1 MAEDIGSL
9 ISNYGDMS
17 IEELGGSLLQRQAD
31 QQAAQAKEDKKG
43 RRFQQAMGLL
53 LAGQAV
59 YKTSVKKRL
68 KELDDTQAFNM
79 KDNTTQAKQVQVMG
93 RVLNGMPPQEFF
105 DKNKGKDPT
114 ELSRLIVEND
124 IYGKGFKQ
132 KLAPVINTILKQ
144 GFSEAEFDRFQK
156 TTAEYDTAFDGALQ
170 TLVSGFVEPHKDK
183 KGNATGKRNYEMY
196 ESELRELLDASNL
209 DDAKL
214 FQQAIAITPA
224 ALDVAERRY
233 YSRLKTEYSERGMIQ
248 GFKDIFT
255 KVGNREESRGRINL
269 FRNVSKTDV
278 YGSNLNDV
286 LTTLNL
292 EGPLITSID
301 KSLAKYRGSASE
313 GMVKAITDPDLIARS
328 MLGIQ
333 TFGRNLGNKRLYNSD
348 NTLKMSMNGSRQ
360 WQNYIEDFGD
370 ENGAQMQ
377 AFAKDV
383 AGLTNTFK
391 SDTDFALAAYTSS
404 LREKGEE
411 VTDTDIAEFYN
422 KITAP
427 DNESYRMNIAIAVAA
442 NEGFTSGGGFLNKGA
457 EYYQSSFNEVT
468 QKYKYDRYKG
478 SLPAMLGEG
487 ISTPSQNPSGNFQED
502 ESYSRMSPADKK
514 ISFDKNLAF
523 IEKAKIS
530 DFSKIK
536 LIENLFDNVRQP
548 EFNTQEE
555 YLEAYAPETRQ
566 FKFRSIAIA
575 GPNGPSYINIP
586 VNEEYAGKPL
596 VASLFGPKKKLNNPL
611 YKNKEVGK
619 KVTADAIDA
628 VVNIGSESKKYKKN
642 LIGFLNDNAN
652 MESTYG
658 THRNTFTN
666 ASGARGIMQI
676 VPSQS
681 LAELKRRIDIDNPT
695 IVKYNEKLKSNFNI
709 DLTTVTAKDLEIPL
723 VNVAVSRGYYM
734 IFPEPIPYDKRGQA
748 SYWLTKYNTGDGN
761 ATVDIY
767 LKKNGYD
774 SLIKNK

>member
-502 ESYSRMSPADKK
+502 ESYSRMSPEDKK

-536 LIENLFDNVRQP
+536 LIENLFDNVKQP

-628 VVNIGSESKKYKKN
+628 VVNIGSESKKYKEN

>member
-404 LREKGEE
+404 LRDKGEE
-411 VTDTDIAEFYN
+411 VTDNDIAEFYN

-442 NEGFTSGGGFLNKGA
+442 NEGFTSGGGFLNTGA

-468 QKYKYDRYKG
+468 KKYKYDRYKG
-478 SLPAMLGEG
+478 SLPTMLGEG

-502 ESYSRMSPADKK
+502 ESYSRMSPEDKK

-586 VNEEYAGKPL
+586 INEEYAGKPL
-596 VASLFGPKKKLNNPL
+596 VASLFGSKKKINKSL
-611 YKNKEVGK
+611 YENKEVGK

-628 VVNIGSESKKYKKN
+628 VVNIGSESKKYKEN

-652 MESTYG
+652 MESSYG

-666 ASGARGIMQI
+666 TSGARGIMQI
-676 VPSQS
+676 VPSKS

-748 SYWLTKYNTGDGN
+748 NYWLTKYNTGDGN

-767 LKKNGYD
+767 LKKNGYH

>member
-404 LREKGEE
+404 LRDKGEE
-411 VTDTDIAEFYN
+411 VTDNDIAEFYN

-442 NEGFTSGGGFLNKGA
+442 NEGFTSGGGFLNTGA

-468 QKYKYDRYKG
+468 KKYKYDRYKG
-478 SLPAMLGEG
+478 SLPTMLGEG

-502 ESYSRMSPADKK
+502 ESYSRMSPEDKK

-586 VNEEYAGKPL
+586 INEEYAGKPL
-596 VASLFGPKKKLNNPL
+596 VASLFGSKKKINKSL
-611 YKNKEVGK
+611 YENKEVGK

-628 VVNIGSESKKYKKN
+628 VVNIGSESKKYKEN

-652 MESTYG
+652 MESSYG

-666 ASGARGIMQI
+666 TSGARGIMQI
-676 VPSQS
+676 VPSKS
-681 LAELKRRIDIDNPT
+681 LAELKRRIDTDNPT

-748 SYWLTKYNTGDGN
+748 NYWLTKYNTGDGN

-767 LKKNGYD
+767 LKKNGYH

>member
-404 LREKGEE
+404 LKDKGEK

-502 ESYSRMSPADKK
+502 ESYSRMSPEDKK

-596 VASLFGPKKKLNNPL
+596 VANLFGPKKKLNNPL
-611 YKNKEVGK
+611 YKNKKVGK

-628 VVNIGSESKKYKKN
+628 VVNIGSESKKYKEN

>member
-404 LREKGEE
+404 LRDRGEE
-411 VTDTDIAEFYN
+411 VTDNDIAEFYN

-442 NEGFTSGGGFLNKGA
+442 NEGFTSGGGFLNTGA

-468 QKYKYDRYKG
+468 KKYKYDRYKG
-478 SLPAMLGEG
+478 SLPTMLGEG

-502 ESYSRMSPADKK
+502 ESYSRMSPEDKK

-586 VNEEYAGKPL
+586 INEEYAGKPL
-596 VASLFGPKKKLNNPL
+596 VASLFGSKKKINKSL
-611 YKNKEVGK
+611 YENKEVGK

-628 VVNIGSESKKYKKN
+628 VVNIGSESKKYKEN

-652 MESTYG
+652 MESSYG

-666 ASGARGIMQI
+666 TSGARGIMQI
-676 VPSQS
+676 VPSKS

-748 SYWLTKYNTGDGN
+748 NYWLTKYNTGDGN

-767 LKKNGYD
+767 LKKNGYH

>member
-360 WQNYIEDFGD
+360 WQNYIEDFGKED
-370 ENGAQMQ
+370 GAQMQ

-404 LREKGEE
+404 LKDKGEK

-502 ESYSRMSPADKK
+502 ESYSRMSPEDKK

-596 VASLFGPKKKLNNPL
+596 VANLFGPKKKLNNPL
-611 YKNKEVGK
+611 YENKKVGK

-666 ASGARGIMQI
+666 TSGARGIMQI

>member
-502 ESYSRMSPADKK
+502 ESYSRMSPEDKK

-596 VASLFGPKKKLNNPL
+596 VANLFGPKKKLNNPL
-611 YKNKEVGK
+611 YKNKKVGK

-628 VVNIGSESKKYKKN
+628 VVNIGSESKKYKEN

>member
-404 LREKGEE
+404 LRDKGEE
-411 VTDTDIAEFYN
+411 VTDNDIAEFYN

-442 NEGFTSGGGFLNKGA
+442 NEGFTSGGGFLNTGA

-468 QKYKYDRYKG
+468 KKYKYDRYKG
-478 SLPAMLGEG
+478 SLPTMLGEG

-502 ESYSRMSPADKK
+502 ESYSRMSPEDKK

-586 VNEEYAGKPL
+586 INEEYAGKPL
-596 VASLFGPKKKLNNPL
+596 VASLFGSKKKINKSL
-611 YKNKEVGK
+611 YENKEVGK

-628 VVNIGSESKKYKKN
+628 VVNIGSESKKYKEN

-652 MESTYG
+652 MESSYG
-658 THRNTFTN
+658 RDRNTFTN
-666 ASGARGIMQI
+666 TSGARGIMQI
-676 VPSQS
+676 VPSKS
-681 LAELKRRIDIDNPT
+681 LAELKRRIDTDNPT

-748 SYWLTKYNTGDGN
+748 NYWLTKYNTGDGN

-767 LKKNGYD
+767 LKKNGYH

>member
-502 ESYSRMSPADKK
+502 ESYSRMSPEDKK

-596 VASLFGPKKKLNNPL
+596 VANLFGPKKKLNNPL
-611 YKNKEVGK
+611 YENKKVGK

-628 VVNIGSESKKYKKN
+628 VVNIGSESKKYKEN

>member
-502 ESYSRMSPADKK
+502 ESYSRMSPEDKK